1 MAQGEIVNRRRLARI
16 MGVSLPTVDGWVRRG
31 CPLLAR
37 PSRETGYAYRFDT
50 AAVVR
55 WRMVEAR
62 CAASLGGREE
72 DA

>member
-1 MAQGEIVNRRRLARI
+1 MAEGEIVSRRRLARI
-16 MGVSLPTVDGWVRRG
+16 MGVTPPTVDGWVRRG
-31 CPLLAR
+31 CPVVAR

-62 CAASLGGREE
+62 CAAIAGGSKE
-72 DA
+72 DT